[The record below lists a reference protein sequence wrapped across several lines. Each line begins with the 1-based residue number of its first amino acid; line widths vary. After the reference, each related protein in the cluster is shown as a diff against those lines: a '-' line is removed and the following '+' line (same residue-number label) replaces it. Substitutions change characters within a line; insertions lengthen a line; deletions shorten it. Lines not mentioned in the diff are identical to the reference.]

1 MPQKPRQVP
10 SETSV
15 FMTLRKNSHV
25 AVIPK
30 KREKLSD
37 PYGRQ
42 RSMSKGN
49 PREIASV
56 DRL

>member
-1 MPQKPRQVP
+1 
-10 SETSV
+10 
-15 FMTLRKNSHV
+15 MTLRKNSHV